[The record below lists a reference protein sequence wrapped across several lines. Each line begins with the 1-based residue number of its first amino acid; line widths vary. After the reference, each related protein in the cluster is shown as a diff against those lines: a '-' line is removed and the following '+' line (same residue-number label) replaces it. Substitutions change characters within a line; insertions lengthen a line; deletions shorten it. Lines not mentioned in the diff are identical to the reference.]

1 MAGGGEGA
9 AGGGGGAVRN
19 VNVGVLGHVDSGKT
33 SLVRS
38 LSELLST
45 AALDKHPQS
54 KERGI
59 TLDLG
64 FSALRVSAAAG
75 DGAAGPG
82 GDETV
87 QLTLVDCPG
96 HASLLRTIIG
106 GANIIDMMI
115 LVVDAVKGMQT
126 QTAECLVVGELLT
139 DKMVVVLN
147 KVDLLPPDA
156 RDAKIARTRKRV
168 ENTLAS
174 TRFAGAPV
182 VAVSA
187 CPGAAPGAEPV
198 GVRSVVEE
206 LMRFVPG
213 VARDYGGSFL
223 FSVDHCFPI
232 KGKGTVLTGTVLRGA
247 VSVNDTVELPEQR
260 IERKVKSMQMFHRPV
275 DSARCGDRLGLC
287 VTQLDA
293 KLLERGLVA
302 APGTL
307 QPISAAVA
315 CVEKVRFFRGD
326 IQSKS
331 KLNVIVGHMQSHA
344 QMVFFR
350 SAGAAAPRS
359 VREGAAAFALGDE
372 YLYSERLH
380 AAAAATASAARRG
393 APDAEG
399 GAGEGDVEA
408 PAAGAQYCLLEFD
421 QPLLCSEDSVLI
433 GVKLDTDAHT
443 NACRIGFHGRIALPL
458 AVGGAPADLGALRVY
473 KVKRRE
479 GVVERVQDGGRT
491 AICKGMFK
499 KETDINIFTGLRVTA
514 STGACGTIEGAF
526 GKSGKFKVYF
536 PDGLVP
542 EGGGEGAST
551 AKADGAGARITLE
564 CKRFLYDKEKR
575 LRQ

>member
-1 MAGGGEGA
+1 MATMAENASDGNQRAGNGGRDGDPA
-9 AGGGGGAVRN
+9 RN

-64 FSALRVSAAAG
+64 FSALHVSTRAASTSGDAG
-75 DGAAGPG
+75 DS
-82 GDETV
+82 DETV

-106 GANIIDMMI
+106 GANIIDMMV

-147 KVDLLPPDA
+147 KVDLLPPDT
-156 RDAKIARTRKRV
+156 RDATITKTKKKIT
-168 ENTLAS
+168 NTLAS
-174 TRFAGAPV
+174 TRFAGSPI

-187 CPGAAPGAEPV
+187 CPGAVPGAEPM
-198 GVRSVVEE
+198 GVRSVVAE
-206 LMRFVPG
+206 LMSFVPE
-213 VARDYGGSFL
+213 VSRDPVGDFL

-232 KGKGTVLTGTVLRGA
+232 KGKGTVLTGTVLRGS
-247 VSVNDTVELPEQR
+247 VSVNDTVELPEQK

-275 DSARCGDRLGLC
+275 ETARCGDRLGIC

-293 KLLERGLVA
+293 KLLERGIVS

-315 CVEKVRFFRGD
+315 CVEKVRFFKGA

-331 KLNVIVGHMQSHA
+331 KLNVIVGHMNSQA
-344 QMVFFR
+344 KMTFF
-350 SAGAAAPRS
+350 SAVGDRDTAGGPAAPRS
-359 VREGAAAFALGDE
+359 VKEGAAAFNLHDE
-372 YLYSERLH
+372 YLYSECLH
-380 AAAAATASAARRG
+380 ATASEGQQKLASKDG
-393 APDAEG
+393 ADSAER
-399 GAGEGDVEA
+399 AT
-408 PAAGAQYCLLEFD
+408 AGAQYCVLEFD
-421 QPLLCSEDSVLI
+421 QPILCSMDSVLI

-443 NACRIGFHGRIALPL
+443 NACRFQLAAQRPQTSARCACTRLSDARASWSACRMKDGRRYVRACS
-458 AVGGAPADLGALRVY
+458 
-473 KVKRRE
+473 RR
-479 GVVERVQDGGRT
+479 RRT
-491 AICKGMFK
+491 SA
-499 KETDINIFTGLRVTA
+499 A
-514 STGACGTIEGAF
+514 SRG
-526 GKSGKFKVYF
+526 SG
-536 PDGLVP
+536 
-542 EGGGEGAST
+542 
-551 AKADGAGARITLE
+551 
-564 CKRFLYDKEKR
+564 
-575 LRQ
+575 